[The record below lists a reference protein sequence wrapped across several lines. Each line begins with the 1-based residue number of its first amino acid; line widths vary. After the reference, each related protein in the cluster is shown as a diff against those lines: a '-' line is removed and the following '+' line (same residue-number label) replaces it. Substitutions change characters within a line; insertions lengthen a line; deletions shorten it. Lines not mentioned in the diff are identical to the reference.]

1 MQATVSGADSARTMS
16 LYTSVMKMLPSFLN
30 QNICSVFGDQHEIII
45 PLMGDEPMNFLLGEK
60 HRVPV

>member
-1 MQATVSGADSARTMS
+1 
-16 LYTSVMKMLPSFLN
+16 MKMLPSFLN